1 MNFIK
6 SKCFGSGVHLLPCS
20 FVRSPRARPS
30 SWERGHRRP
39 AVEVVHTVVA
49 TSVQPGKLGGGGGG
63 GLTRKGERK
72 ERARFHVGFFAGRRG
87 KHFCMVQ

>member
-20 FVRSPRARPS
+20 VIHSPRARPS

-49 TSVQPGKLGGGGGG
+49 TSVQPGKLGGVD
-63 GLTRKGERK
+63 RERK
-72 ERARFHVGFFAGRRG
+72 DRARFHAVFFAGRG
-87 KHFCMVQ
+87 GEHFCMVQ